1 MITASWARVRRAR
14 GSGWGDSNSTLA
26 VSSMRGQGAV
36 GRRTCGFGECPVTA
50 LVRRC
55 PRFAIRL
62 RTQHGPAPLGH
73 GWLRHGRS
81 LGCGGMAGP
90 CRGDSRHALKG
101 IWVSTMAEPDAS
113 IPDLLARAEQAQ
125 AQSRTLRERVA
136 EAAEAVAQVEEDV
149 ARVHAGLAERGGSL
163 AAQAREHARR
173 AREFAAKEHAEADR
187 LRMDGPAEDGWP
199 ERAD

>member
-1 MITASWARVRRAR
+1 
-14 GSGWGDSNSTLA
+14 
-26 VSSMRGQGAV
+26 
-36 GRRTCGFGECPVTA
+36 
-50 LVRRC
+50 
-55 PRFAIRL
+55 
-62 RTQHGPAPLGH
+62 
-73 GWLRHGRS
+73 
-81 LGCGGMAGP
+81 MAGP

-149 ARVHAGLAERGGSL
+149 ARVHAGLAEQGGSL
-163 AAQAREHARR
+163 AAQARGHVRR
-173 AREFAAKEHAEADR
+173 AREVAAKEHAEAAR